1 MHMFWFHVFFSF
13 AFFSFE
19 ILVASLFCV
28 QVVISPKPQLLT
40 FVPPGSVPSF
50 NQYNAQIILMSRS

>member
-1 MHMFWFHVFFSF
+1 MHMFWFHVFFPF

-19 ILVASLFCV
+19 ILVAPLFCV

-40 FVPPGSVPSF
+40 FVPLGSVPSF
-50 NQYNAQIILMSRS
+50 NQYSAQIILKSRS